1 MDGEGREGEAH
12 NGGGQWAA
20 QASKWGRAARKP
32 RAGPQSGHSLQLH
45 PFSVRQVWE
54 LREHLGRVRGFWA
67 GLPLTMC
74 KDPTV
79 AAEIAQEAAPCWT
92 GTGRGK

>member
-1 MDGEGREGEAH
+1 MGSKGAV
-12 NGGGQWAA
+12 GGPTEWAL
-20 QASKWGRAARKP
+20 AAAAP
-32 RAGPQSGHSLQLH
+32 TLSA
-45 PFSVRQVWE
+45 RQVWE

-74 KDPTV
+74 RDPTV
-79 AAEIAQEAAPCWT
+79 AAEIVQEAAPCWT